1 MHRLGYTRAMTRC
14 STLILAALLSGS
26 AYAEVFAPDVFSRAP
41 LHAPSAAPGES
52 DDLYNARLQPET
64 ESATPAN
71 STERPGNRWINL
83 PVKAP
88 QNDEPALP
96 KLRF

>member
-1 MHRLGYTRAMTRC
+1 MHRLGYTRAMTR
-14 STLILAALLSGS
+14 SSALILATLLSGS
-26 AYAEVFAPDVFSRAP
+26 AYAEFFAPDVFSRAP
-41 LHAPSAAPGES
+41 LHAPGAAAGER

>member
-1 MHRLGYTRAMTRC
+1 MYRLGYTRAMTCC
-14 STLILAALLSGS
+14 SALILATLLSGS

-41 LHAPSAAPGES
+41 LYAPNAAAGER
-52 DDLYNARLQPET
+52 DDLFNARLQPET

-71 STERPGNRWINL
+71 STELPGNSWINL
-83 PVKAP
+83 PVKAS
-88 QNDEPALP
+88 QDDEPALP